1 MKLAERGD
9 AFAAFRQE
17 RVAEETRLTRG
28 NA

>member
-17 RVAEETRLTRG
+17 RVAEEIRPTRG
-28 NA
+28 DA